1 MKMKKS
7 KRKKVYSCRTAV
19 VVAIVGILVAISIP
33 IFTAQ
38 RMKAVIATNKANIRA
53 AKAAATAEFYS
64 NSDLLDVHNGNTLTT
79 AAYFIYD
86 VKEGKL
92 SDVIKVNDKNYNG
105 AQYNGKSCNTLGK
118 ELSNKAINGE
128 VLDQIIVFIGNAEN
142 EMISITTTLQQFRQL
157 PIIQMIMKLD
167 TRVETIIHLVQTMV
181 HLLLVDLL
189 V

>member
-1 MKMKKS
+1 MQQI
-7 KRKKVYSCRTAV
+7 KR
-19 VVAIVGILVAISIP
+19 ISVP
-33 IFTAQ
+33 QKLLQRQNFTA
-38 RMKAVIATNKANIRA
+38 
-53 AKAAATAEFYS
+53 

-92 SDVIKVNDKNYNG
+92 SDVIKVKDKNYNG

-128 VLDQIIVFIGNAEN
+128 VIGSDHCFHRKCRKRK
-142 EMISITTTLQQFRQL
+142 MISITTILQQFRQL

-167 TRVETIIHLVQTMV
+167 TRVETIIHLVQTRV